1 MFLCNAGIGRT
12 CPFDGKGHHTQVNLT
27 LGSLCRL
34 HYPGIVKVSD
44 EDSVDEV
51 LISTRDEYKLK
62 KERNHI
68 DRQGLMRHDF
78 WV

>member
-1 MFLCNAGIGRT
+1 M
-12 CPFDGKGHHTQVNLT
+12 

-44 EDSVDEV
+44 GDSVDEV
-51 LISTRDEYKLK
+51 LVSTRDEYKLK
-62 KERNHI
+62 KERNHT
-68 DRQGLMRHDF
+68 DRQGLVHHDF

>member
-1 MFLCNAGIGRT
+1 
-12 CPFDGKGHHTQVNLT
+12 

-51 LISTRDEYKLK
+51 LVSTWDEYKLK
-62 KERNHI
+62 RNETTLT
-68 DRQGLMRHDF
+68 DRDLCVMTFGYEFFIVFVLF
-78 WV
+78 LNIVIL

>member
-1 MFLCNAGIGRT
+1 MQEFGGSV
-12 CPFDGKGHHTQVNLT
+12 FDGKGHHTQVNLT
-27 LGSLCRL
+27 LGSLCHL